1 MQTIS
6 MFELV
11 LPTFNIDK
19 PIRLIELFA
28 GVGSQAMSLRNIG
41 ANFHSHKISEWEVNA
56 FKSYKSIHF
65 PDDNTDYSKDY
76 SREKIIEIL
85 FDLGISNDGKQPM
98 TLEEITRKS
107 EDWQRETYN
116 NIRATNNLVNI
127 MKIKGKDLEITDTDK
142 YIYILTYSFP
152 CQDLSL
158 AGNREGMAK
167 GSGTRSGLLWE
178 VERMLNEVE
187 ELPQVLLMENVP
199 QVISQANIAD
209 FHKWQQFLES
219 KGYSNYTD
227 TLNAKDYGV
236 AQNRNRTFMVSI
248 LGEYYYKFPKPIPL
262 TKVIA
267 DYLEPEVDEKF
278 YINNEK
284 AQELINQLVESGQLK
299 KIEPGN
305 INVVG
310 SLNPQKEVQDRVR
323 VLGVDGICQGL
334 RATDYKDPAKVCIEE
349 GVVEIEK

>member
-1 MQTIS
+1 M
-6 MFELV
+6 
-11 LPTFNIDK
+11 
-19 PIRLIELFA
+19 A
-28 GVGSQAMSLRNIG
+28 LRNIG
-41 ANFHSHKISEWEVNA
+41 ADFEHHKVIEFDRFAIASYNA
-56 FKSYKSIHF
+56 IHG
-65 PDDNTDYSKDY
+65 TDFETTD
-76 SREKIIEIL
+76 
-85 FDLGISNDGKQPM
+85 
-98 TLEEITRKS
+98 IT
-107 EDWQRETYN
+107 E
-116 NIRATNNLVNI
+116 
-127 MKIKGKDLEITDTDK
+127 IKGKDLGIKETEK
-142 YIYILTYSFP
+142 YCYILTYSFP

-178 VERMLNEVE
+178 VERLLSEVE

-209 FHKWQQFLES
+209 FHKWQQFLED

-248 LGEYYYKFPKPIPL
+248 LGEYYYKFPSPIPL

-284 AQELINQLVESGQLK
+284 AQELIKQLVESGQL
-299 KIEPGN
+299 E
-305 INVVG
+305 
-310 SLNPQKEVQDRVR
+310 DR
-323 VLGVDGICQGL
+323 DKQ
-334 RATDYKDPAKVCIEE
+334 
-349 GVVEIEK
+349 GVVLSEQGTKFDKKNRCSQYINGKRL